1 MGPSGK
7 SGRPSAASATPAW
20 RNRRY
25 WRWAVLVLG
34 AMALLVVVF
43 RQPLLDLVWPDTR
56 VHGLLGEAE
65 TALAQGHLS
74 NTDGTGA
81 RERFEAALAL
91 DSDRGEARNGLLRV
105 ARAALGQADIAIE
118 AGDFAKAQALLQ
130 LARELQVP
138 RSDVD
143 AVAMRLQSREA
154 GHAQL
159 DQRLQQAQMAL
170 DAGHLEGAPDA
181 ALPLFQEVLEVQPN
195 HVQALEGREDA
206 LSDLLDEA
214 GPLIDHGQ
222 LSKASDLIAR
232 GSAYDA
238 GHVDLPELR
247 ARLAQAIE
255 QRSRR
260 IGNDLRRGRLDA
272 ALRAYEDVAQAAP
285 TDEAVRQLGERIGIA
300 HAQRAIREAADFRF
314 SEADASLHTAR
325 LLAPQSAE
333 VAEAAQRLAAAR
345 QSQSRMGTALPSH
358 ERQRRMRVLLDEMA
372 QAESRGDWLTPPGA
386 SAYDKLR
393 AAQALAAD
401 DEQVRQAAERLL
413 PAIRKC
419 FETELRA
426 NRVRR
431 AQACHEAWRTLLP
444 GDPDLADARRRLA
457 GKWVAIGEERLRA
470 GDVEFAV
477 QALRQSLELDV
488 DAAGLREFGERVRTA
503 QTGRP

>member
-1 MGPSGK
+1 MGPKGK
-7 SGRPSAASATPAW
+7 PVRPAAASATPAW
-20 RNRRY
+20 RDRRY
-25 WRWAVLVLG
+25 WRWAVVLLG
-34 AMALLVVVF
+34 AMALLLVVF
-43 RQPLLDLVWPDTR
+43 RQPLLEMVWPDTR

-74 NTDGTGA
+74 DTDGTGA

-91 DSDRGEARNGLLRV
+91 DGDRGEARNGLLRV
-105 ARAALGQADIAIE
+105 AHAALGQADLAIE
-118 AGDFAKAQALLQ
+118 AGDFAKAHALLQ

-138 RSDVD
+138 RSD
-143 AVAMRLQSREA
+143 AGALAARLQSREA

-170 DAGHLEGAPDA
+170 AAGHLEGAHDA

-214 GPLIDHGQ
+214 GPLIDRGE

-232 GSAYDA
+232 GSSYDA

-247 ARLAQAIE
+247 ARLAQVIE

-285 TDEAVRQLGERIGIA
+285 TDEVVRQLGERIGIA

-314 SEADASLHTAR
+314 SAADASLRTAR

-333 VAEAAQRLAAAR
+333 VTEAVQRLSAAR
-345 QSQSRMGTALPSH
+345 QSQSRMGPALPSH

-401 DEQVRQAAERLL
+401 DGQVRQAAERLL
-413 PAIRKC
+413 PAIRQC

-431 AQACHEAWRTLLP
+431 AQGCHEAWQTLLP

-470 GDVEFAV
+470 GDVEFAAMAV
-477 QALRQSLELDV
+477 EEATKLAPGLPELNGFSNLV
-488 DAAGLREFGERVRTA
+488 RGATQVRE
-503 QTGRP
+503 